1 MVAAAAAVVGI
12 TMVLVDQV
20 LEQAILLLLLHHKA
34 IMADIRVQVTVVAII
49 AVAVAVERV
58 QLEAMLV
65 ALQVLVV

>member
-20 LEQAILLLLLHHKA
+20 LEQAILLSLLHHKA
-34 IMADIRVQVTVVAII
+34 IMADIRVQVTMVPII

-65 ALQVLVV
+65 ALQV